1 MMTKA
6 RPIEAFDG
14 SHSVWPAAENRGH
27 HCTGPEHDIWDTQEA
42 LQRVDGDRPF
52 LREIVQLF
60 LEYSRELLANLETGL
75 EAKDAAAVRLAAHA
89 LKGSAAELSAWEVLR
104 EARRLE
110 EVAQGGDLSM
120 LGIHGQRLQ
129 RAVSR
134 LANTLRAWLGS
145 GTS

>member
-1 MMTKA
+1 MTKA

-14 SHSVWPAAENRGH
+14 SHSVRPAAENRGH
-27 HCTGPEHDIWDTQEA
+27 RCTGLERDIWDTQEA

-60 LEYSRELLANLETGL
+60 LEYSRELLVNLETGL

-145 GTS
+145 